1 MADPPLSLPPPGV
14 TEIEEGAAALAEA
27 AAVAGGL
34 DLSSRADLN
43 KLNKLLR
50 QDAIDGHLHRILVIG
65 LYVVALCAALM
76 FGSLVWSM
84 AFPAYA
90 MLDADQSVALQKFL
104 FSGAVGSAVTVV
116 ARKVG
121 GSDASADK
129 N

>member
-1 MADPPLSLPPPGV
+1 M
-14 TEIEEGAAALAEA
+14 
-27 AAVAGGL
+27 
-34 DLSSRADLN
+34 
-43 KLNKLLR
+43 
-50 QDAIDGHLHRILVIG
+50 
-65 LYVVALCAALM
+65 VALCAALM

-116 ARKVG
+116 ARKVSG
-121 GSDASADK
+121 PSANTDR